1 MLTHLLNCAAQM
13 ALNSYADLS
22 SAEFAAVKLGSLPG
36 GGPMRSTRS
45 TSFMHENV
53 NAPETK
59 DWRKEGAYNIERD
72 HPFLF

>member
-1 MLTHLLNCAAQM
+1 M

-36 GGPMRSTRS
+36 GGPMRSIRS

-59 DWRKEGAYNIERD
+59 DWRKEGADNNEQD
-72 HPFLF
+72 HSITF